1 MNFKVTAFTET
12 KKLHYTRIS
21 AHVFV
26 FIVFVEEEERLVD
39 VYVNLLTC
47 INDMYTIVSGY
58 YILVKSSNRPRVF
71 NDFRKSYKDY
81 INFIC
86 IPEYASLSVIDNKK
100 RLRKTP

>member
-26 FIVFVEEEERLVD
+26 FIVFVKEEERLVD

-47 INDMYTIVSGY
+47 ITDMYTIVSGY
-58 YILVKSSNRPRVF
+58 YIWVLGVIELA
-71 NDFRKSYKDY
+71 RKVTLW
-81 INFIC
+81 ITF
-86 IPEYASLSVIDNKK
+86 L
-100 RLRKTP
+100 

>member
-1 MNFKVTAFTET
+1 MNFKVIAFTET

-47 INDMYTIVSGY
+47 ITDMYTIVSGY
-58 YILVKSSNRPRVF
+58 YIWVLGVIELA
-71 NDFRKSYKDY
+71 RKVTLW
-81 INFIC
+81 ITF
-86 IPEYASLSVIDNKK
+86 L
-100 RLRKTP
+100 